1 MSDQGEK
8 TCPLCAEEMDLTD
21 QQLKPCK
28 CGYEICVWCWH
39 HIMEMAEKDD
49 TEGRCPACRAP
60 YDKEKIVGMA
70 ANCERLVAEVNMEKK
85 TKSHKA
91 KAKSLEGRKQLSSVR
106 VIQRN
111 LVYIVGLP
119 LHLANE
125 DLLLRRDYFGQYGK
139 VLKVSMSR
147 TSAGVIQQFPNNT
160 CSVYITYSR
169 EEEAIRC
176 IQSVHGFVLEGRPLR
191 VCFGTTKYCH
201 AWLRNVPCTNPDCL
215 YLHEVGSQEDSFTK
229 DEIIS
234 AYTRNRVQQITGN
247 ASTLQRRSGN
257 VLPPPVDDFCTNSSA
272 STGKPIMKTAP
283 ITTASILK
291 GSPPNGSNGR
301 PIALPAAA
309 SWGTR
314 ASSFQSSVSCSGSL
328 SGSVLKS
335 ESVER
340 THGPSAGVESTDQ
353 APVSHNISIKK
364 SSLVE
369 GIQSISAKSLTDPMN
384 TLKKLTDLPPSDNYI
399 ASDGAPSGSS
409 LSSRLSCLSP
419 SKDDNGRTI
428 ALPRVKSSS
437 DNARVS
443 CTLDTQTG
451 GNIGNGDIPI
461 LCSDISSMKINNQ
474 FEHESLRVVGPKSLD
489 QLSTGSL
496 RNQRSEEQLHSEEYG
511 ENGSD
516 KTVPPNIR
524 SDVSSDQC
532 HQNLPLQNHVPS
544 ALAEVVEDDIQSFD
558 NQRLRDPEVGQRSI
572 CSSSPNHSR
581 SHSYTSSEV
590 FGMRSLN
597 ADHLPVNNTLNGHHS
612 LLASCSSTLS
622 NGHHDDFAS
631 DSADSNGVASSFS
644 VYPKEVKGRQVG
656 DNSAIAGAST
666 SSDTGESS
674 IISNILS
681 LDSDAWGDSMNSPHY
696 LAKLLGETD
705 EQPGSIKTLTSRKVS
720 NSNQSRFSFA
730 RQEESMNQA
739 FDFEPPYGVPGQLS
753 GNGLIHKDVENRES
767 FSNRFP
773 MSNGFHPQSLV
784 DADNFSGSQSLM
796 SSGKSSVSRSQM
808 LAPPG
813 FSAPSKAP
821 PPGFSSRERMD
832 PSFDSLSRNQ
842 LLDTPTWLSNLHQ
855 PPTAGN
861 IGNTV
866 DIEFMDPA
874 ILAVGKG
881 RHQNGLN
888 NLSYD
893 VKPFPQSNAFES
905 DSRLHSLMQGSLSP
919 HQNLAYMSG
928 DNYSA
933 LNGTYGHPSRILDRS
948 QVGSTPPFS
957 QSTLQQARNG
967 LTANIHWD
975 GWNDIQSGDSVGISQ
990 LLRNERLGL
999 KKFYD
1004 GYEDSK
1010 LWMSGSGDLYNR
1022 NFGM

>member
-70 ANCERLVAEVNMEKK
+70 ASCERLVAEVNMEKK
-85 TKSHKA
+85 SKSQKAKTKS
-91 KAKSLEGRKQLSSVR
+91 SEGRKHLSSVR

-160 CSVYITYSR
+160 CSVYITYSK

-176 IQSVHGFVLEGRPLR
+176 IQSVHGFALEGRPLR

-215 YLHEVGSQEDSFTK
+215 YLHEVGSHEDSFTK

-234 AYTRNRVQQITGN
+234 AYTRVQQITGN

-257 VLPPPVDDFCTNSSA
+257 VLPPPVDDFCTNSSG

-283 ITTASILK
+283 ITTASVLK
-291 GSPPNGSNGR
+291 GSPPNGSNAR

-314 ASSFQSSVSCSGSL
+314 ASSFQSSVPSSGSL
-328 SGSVLKS
+328 SGPMLKS

-340 THGPSAGVESTDQ
+340 THGSSAALESTDQ
-353 APVSHNISIKK
+353 APVSHSYSIKK
-364 SSLVE
+364 TSLVE
-369 GIQSISAKSLTDPMN
+369 GIRSISAKSLTDPMN
-384 TLKKLTDLPPSDNYI
+384 TLKQLTDLPPSNSYV
-399 ASDGAPSGSS
+399 ASDGALSGSA
-409 LSSRLSCLSP
+409 LSSCLSCLSP
-419 SKDDNGRTI
+419 CKDDNGSTNV
-428 ALPRVKSSS
+428 LPRVKSSL
-437 DNARVS
+437 DDARVS
-443 CTLDTQTG
+443 CTLDPQTG
-451 GNIGNGDIPI
+451 GNIGNGDIPV
-461 LCSDISSMKINNQ
+461 LCADISSMKITNH
-474 FEHESLRVVGPKSLD
+474 FEHESLTVVGPKSPDPL
-489 QLSTGSL
+489 QTGSP
-496 RNQRSEEQLHSEEYG
+496 RNQGSEEELYLEEYG
-511 ENGSD
+511 EKGGN
-516 KTVPPNIR
+516 KTVPPNLWL
-524 SDVSSDQC
+524 DVSSDQC
-532 HQNLPLQNHVPS
+532 PQNLVLQNQVHS
-544 ALAEVVEDDIQSFD
+544 ALAEVVEDDIRTFD
-558 NQRLRDPEVGQRSI
+558 NQRLRDPEVGRHSF
-572 CSSSPNHSR
+572 CSSSPNHSHPYIP
-581 SHSYTSSEV
+581 SDV
-590 FGMRSLN
+590 FGIRSSN
-597 ADHLPVNNTLNGHHS
+597 ADPLPVNNTLNDHHS

-622 NGHHDDFAS
+622 NGHHDS
-631 DSADSNGVASSFS
+631 SSETADSNGVAASFT
-644 VYPKEVKGRQVG
+644 VYPKEVRGRQMG
-656 DNSAIAGAST
+656 DNSAIAGAGA

-681 LDSDAWGDSMNSPHY
+681 LDSDAWDDSLTSPHY

-705 EQPGSIKTLTSRKVS
+705 EQPGSMKTLTSRKVS

-730 RQEESMNQA
+730 RQEDSQA

-753 GNGLIHKDVENRES
+753 GNGLLHKDGENRES
-767 FSNRFP
+767 FSNRIG
-773 MSNGFHPQSLV
+773 MSNGFHSQSVV

-796 SSGKSSVSRSQM
+796 ASGKSSVSRSQM

-832 PSFDSLSRNQ
+832 HSLDSMSRNQ
-842 LLDTPTWLSNLHQ
+842 LLDTNSWLSNLHQ
-855 PPTAGN
+855 PLSAGN

-893 VKPFPQSNAFES
+893 VKPLPQSNAFES
-905 DSRLHSLMQGSLSP
+905 DSRLPSLMQGSLSP
-919 HQNLAYMSG
+919 HQNLAYASG
-928 DNYSA
+928 DHYST
-933 LNGTYGHPSRILDRS
+933 LNGTYGLPSRILDRS
-948 QVGSTPPFS
+948 QVGGTPPFS

-967 LTANIHWD
+967 LSTNFHWD
-975 GWNDIQSGDSVGISQ
+975 GWNEIQSGDSLGISQ

>member
-85 TKSHKA
+85 SKSQKGKTKS
-91 KAKSLEGRKQLSSVR
+91 SEGRKQLSSVR

-125 DLLLRRDYFGQYGK
+125 DLLLRREYFGQYGK

-160 CSVYITYSR
+160 CSVYITYAR

-234 AYTRNRVQQITGN
+234 AYTRVQQITGN

-283 ITTASILK
+283 ITTASVLK

-314 ASSFQSSVSCSGSL
+314 ASSFQSSVPSSGSL
-328 SGSVLKS
+328 SGSVLKA
-335 ESVER
+335 ESGEG
-340 THGPSAGVESTDQ
+340 THGPSAAFESTDQ
-353 APVSHNISIKK
+353 ASVSHNYLIKK
-364 SSLVE
+364 TSLVE

-384 TLKKLTDLPPSDNYI
+384 TLKQLTDLPPSDNYV
-399 ASDGAPSGSS
+399 ASDGTLSGSA

-419 SKDDNGRTI
+419 SKDDNGRTNV
-428 ALPRVKSSS
+428 LPRVKSSL
-437 DNARVS
+437 DNARGS
-443 CTLDTQTG
+443 CTLDSQTG
-451 GNIGNGDIPI
+451 GNIGNGDIPV
-461 LCSDISSMKINNQ
+461 LCSDISSMKINNH
-474 FEHESLRVVGPKSLD
+474 FEHESLRVAGPKSPD
-489 QLSTGSL
+489 QLPPESPRNEGSG
-496 RNQRSEEQLHSEEYG
+496 EQLYLEKYG
-511 ENGSD
+511 EKGGE
-516 KTVPPNIR
+516 KIVPPNNLR
-524 SDVSSDQC
+524 LDVSSDQC
-532 HQNLPLQNHVPS
+532 HQNLVLQNQVHGASV
-544 ALAEVVEDDIQSFD
+544 EVVEDDIRSFE
-558 NQRLRDPEVGQRSI
+558 NQRQRDPEVGKHSI

-581 SHSYTSSEV
+581 SHSYVPSEAL
-590 FGMRSLN
+590 GIKSLN
-597 ADHLPVNNTLNGHHS
+597 TEPLPVNNTLNGHHS
-612 LLASCSSTLS
+612 LLASSSSTMS
-622 NGHHDDFAS
+622 NGYHDSFAG
-631 DSADSNGVASSFS
+631 DSADSNGVAASFI
-644 VYPKEVKGRQVG
+644 VYPKDVKGRQMR
-656 DNSAIAGAST
+656 DNSAIPGASA

-681 LDSDAWGDSMNSPHY
+681 LDPAAWDDSLTSPHN
-696 LAKLLGETD
+696 LAKLFGETD
-705 EQPGSIKTLTSRKVS
+705 EQPSSIKTLTSRKVS

-730 RQEESMNQA
+730 RQEESISQA

-753 GNGLIHKDVENRES
+753 GNGLLHKDVENGEL
-767 FSNRFP
+767 FSNRFS
-773 MSNGFHPQSLV
+773 MSNGFHPQSL

-796 SSGKSSVSRSQM
+796 SSGKSSAVSRSQM

-832 PSFDSLSRNQ
+832 HSFDSMSRNH
-842 LLDTPTWLSNLHQ
+842 LLDTTSWSGNLHQ
-855 PPTAGN
+855 PPSAGN

-919 HQNLAYMSG
+919 HQNLAYLSG
-928 DNYSA
+928 DNYSG
-933 LNGTYGHPSRILDRS
+933 LNGTYGLPSRILDRS

-957 QSTLQQARNG
+957 QSTLQHARNG
-967 LTANIHWD
+967 LTTNVHWD
-975 GWNDIQSGDSVGISQ
+975 GWNDIQSGDSLGISQ
-990 LLRNERLGL
+990 LLRNERLGI

>member
-28 CGYEICVWCWH
+28 CGYELCVWCWH
-39 HIMEMAEKDD
+39 HIMEMAEKVD

-70 ANCERLVAEVNMEKK
+70 ASCERLVAEVNMEKRSKSQKAK
-85 TKSHKA
+85 TKS
-91 KAKSLEGRKQLSSVR
+91 SEGRKHLSSVR

-160 CSVYITYSR
+160 CSVYITYSK

-234 AYTRNRVQQITGN
+234 AYTRSRVQQITGN

-257 VLPPPVDDFCTNSSA
+257 VLPPPVDDFCTNSSG

-283 ITTASILK
+283 ITTASVLK
-291 GSPPNGSNGR
+291 GSPPNGSNAR

-314 ASSFQSSVSCSGSL
+314 ASSFQSSVPISVSL
-328 SGSVLKS
+328 GGPMLKS
-335 ESVER
+335 EPVER
-340 THGPSAGVESTDQ
+340 THGSSAALESTDQ
-353 APVSHNISIKK
+353 APVSHSYSIKK
-364 SSLVE
+364 TSLVE

-384 TLKKLTDLPPSDNYI
+384 TLKQLTDLPPSNSYV
-399 ASDGAPSGSS
+399 ASDGALCGSA

-419 SKDDNGRTI
+419 SKDDNGSTN
-428 ALPRVKSSS
+428 ALPRVKSSL

-443 CTLDTQTG
+443 LTLDPQTG
-451 GNIGNGDIPI
+451 GNIGNGDIPV
-461 LCSDISSMKINNQ
+461 LCADISSMKITNH
-474 FEHESLRVVGPKSLD
+474 FEHESSRVVGPKSPDPL
-489 QLSTGSL
+489 QTGSP
-496 RNQRSEEQLHSEEYG
+496 RNQGSEEELYLEEFG
-511 ENGSD
+511 EKGGN
-516 KTVPPNIR
+516 KTVPPNLWL
-524 SDVSSDQC
+524 DVSSDQC
-532 HQNLPLQNHVPS
+532 PQNLVLQNQVPS
-544 ALAEVVEDDIQSFD
+544 ALAEVVEDDIRTFD
-558 NQRLRDPEVGQRSI
+558 NQRLRDPEVGQHSF

-581 SHSYTSSEV
+581 SHSYIPSEV
-590 FGMRSLN
+590 FGMRSSN
-597 ADHLPVNNTLNGHHS
+597 ADPVPVNNTLNGHHS
-612 LLASCSSTLS
+612 LLASCSSTMS
-622 NGHHDDFAS
+622 NGYHDSFAS
-631 DSADSNGVASSFS
+631 ETADSNGVAASFI
-644 VYPKEVKGRQVG
+644 VYPKEVTGRQMV
-656 DNSAIAGAST
+656 DNSAIAGAGA

-681 LDSDAWGDSMNSPHY
+681 LDSDAWDDSLTSPHY

-705 EQPGSIKTLTSRKVS
+705 EQPGSMKTLTSRKVS

-730 RQEESMNQA
+730 RQEESQA
-739 FDFEPPYGVPGQLS
+739 FDFEPPHGVPGQLS
-753 GNGLIHKDVENRES
+753 GNGLLHKDGENRES
-767 FSNRFP
+767 FSNRIG

-796 SSGKSSVSRSQM
+796 ASGKSSVSRSQM

-832 PSFDSLSRNQ
+832 HSFDSLSRNQ
-842 LLDTPTWLSNLHQ
+842 LLDTTSWLSNLHQ
-855 PPTAGN
+855 PPSAGN

-893 VKPFPQSNAFES
+893 VKPFPQSNAFEG

-919 HQNLAYMSG
+919 HQNLAYVAG
-928 DNYSA
+928 DNYSN
-933 LNGTYGHPSRILDRS
+933 LNGTYGLPSRILDRS
-948 QVGSTPPFS
+948 QVGGTPPFS
-957 QSTLQQARNG
+957 PSTLQQARNG
-967 LTANIHWD
+967 LSTNVHWD
-975 GWNDIQSGDSVGISQ
+975 GWNEIQSGDSLGISQ
-990 LLRNERLGL
+990 LLRNERVGL